1 MDKNIKEAIDLNGT
15 MSISFHQGTILVRV
29 YQFASQT
36 KLEGVSNLKV
46 ITNEIPHIGGDFR
59 VELSSDIFEF
69 ETSNI
74 SIRGIKDYY
83 IRGVFVWLQ
92 EKAMTYLATTAKDY
106 ETEVLITNQFN
117 EVQGGFESYAS
128 LGDDVPVL
136 LISITLEK

>member
-15 MSISFHQGTILVRV
+15 MSISVHQGTILLRV

-36 KLEGVSNLKV
+36 KLEGESNLKV
-46 ITNEIPHIGGDFR
+46 ITNEIPHIGGDFK

-83 IRGVFVWLQ
+83 IRGVFVWLL
-92 EKAMTYLATTAKDY
+92 EKAMTYLATTAKEY

-117 EVQGGFESYAS
+117 EVQGSFESYAS